1 MARTGTGK
9 FIGYAQ
15 ETTPGTRVTPTR
27 FLPHIDDDLKKV
39 PERIES
45 AATVPGE
52 LYVTSDQ
59 WRTGAVSVTGPV
71 GHELYVGGM
80 GLIFYN
86 ILGAKATSG
95 AGPYVHTITAG
106 SLDGL
111 AMTIQSVRPDVGN
124 TNRVFEATGCK
135 IASAQIGC
143 AVGQAATVGLDVV
156 GMDLVTNQS
165 AATASYGTKHTKPFV
180 FVDGSVTVGG
190 TAAKLRTITTDFTN
204 AMNVER
210 RFLGQA
216 TTSEPLENDRRECII
231 TAEGEFESLTHYAA
245 FIAGSEVAVVQT
257 FTDGT
262 HSAVITMTCR
272 YDEANPSQSGRDII
286 AQPLTLKAIDMAD
299 IEVVITNADA
309 TC

>member
-1 MARTGTGK
+1 MARTGIGK
-9 FIGYAQ
+9 YIGYAQ
-15 ETTPGTRVTPTR
+15 ETTAGTRVTPTR
-27 FLPHIDDDLKKV
+27 FLPHIDDSITRQV
-39 PERIES
+39 ERIES

-52 LYVTSDQ
+52 LLVTSDQ
-59 WRTGAVSVTGPV
+59 WRQGAVTVAGDI
-71 GHELYVGGM
+71 GHELFVGGM

-86 ILGAKATSG
+86 LLGAKATSG
-95 AGPYVHTITAG
+95 AGPYEHTITAG

-111 AMTIQSVRPDVGN
+111 AMTIQSVRPDVGG
-124 TNRVFEATGCK
+124 TSRVFEATGCK

-143 AVGQAATVGLDVV
+143 AVGEAATVGLSVV
-156 GMDLVTNQS
+156 GMNLVTSES
-165 AATASYGTKHTKPFV
+165 AATASYGTKHSKPFV

-190 TAAKLRTITTDFTN
+190 TATKLRTITTDFTN
-204 AMNVER
+204 AMNVDR

-216 TTSEPLENDRRECII
+216 TTSVPLENDRREVMI

-245 FIAGSEVAVVQT
+245 YTAGDEVEVIQT
-257 FTDGT
+257 FSDGT